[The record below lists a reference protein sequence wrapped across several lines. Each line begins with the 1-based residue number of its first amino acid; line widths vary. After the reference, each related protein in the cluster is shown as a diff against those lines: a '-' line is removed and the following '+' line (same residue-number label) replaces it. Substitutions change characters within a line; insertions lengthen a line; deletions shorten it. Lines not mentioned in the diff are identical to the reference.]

1 MRRAE
6 VRVDDR
12 RAGELHE
19 GAGTY
24 TFTYDA
30 SYDGSPVSLTMPVS
44 DEPYRLDRFPPF
56 FDGLL
61 PEGAQLE
68 ALLRQAKLDRSDL
81 FGQLVTV
88 GQDLVGNVT
97 VYPIK
102 EAGAIADAGDS
113 AASDEE
119 A

>member
-12 RAGELHE
+12 RAGVLSE
-19 GAGTY
+19 GNSVYEFA
-24 TFTYDA
+24 YDDDYVGPPA
-30 SYDGSPVSLTMPVS
+30 SLTMPVGEGPFRFDS
-44 DEPYRLDRFPPF
+44 FPPF

-68 ALLRQAKLDRSDL
+68 ALLRQAKLDRNDL

-97 VYPIK
+97 VYPI
-102 EAGAIADAGDS
+102 EGFRGARD
-113 AASDEE
+113 DEGR
-119 A
+119 